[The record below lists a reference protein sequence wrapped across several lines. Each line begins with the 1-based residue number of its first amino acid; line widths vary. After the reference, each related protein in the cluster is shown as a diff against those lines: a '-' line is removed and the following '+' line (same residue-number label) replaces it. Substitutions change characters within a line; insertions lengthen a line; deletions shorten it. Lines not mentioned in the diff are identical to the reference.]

1 MVGVQG
7 TTEFKIGAVEM
18 SRRSDF
24 GRSRIAYALDVYG
37 PMRTRCEKQRAEKR
51 IKAKKSAKV
60 ARRRNRK

>member
-1 MVGVQG
+1 
-7 TTEFKIGAVEM
+7 M
-18 SRRSDF
+18 SSRSDF

-51 IKAKKSAKV
+51 IKAKKSAKI